1 MSASVQYD
9 LHLGDS
15 FHPTSTQGR
24 EFILMR
30 YASKPNIS
38 SSSSKETSCVRNAEG
53 RHLVSW
59 KNDESNQ
66 VTYEG
71 NENTTQDLDCLLL
84 YDEEKQTFV
93 LERPRL
99 LLSMRKARKTQTTGK
114 KSAAPIQT
122 ESVGREPAET
132 NTRSDVENTSEDD
145 FEMDIF
151 KGMEELLEEED
162 DEDDTK
168 TGNSRAMEDVQPTE
182 VLIKPLE
189 TVLDTMDVNPPSPAP
204 RLETKSATNS
214 PRINDRRRK
223 PALASTP
230 IRRPLTTTSLPSS
243 PAKPIAQ
250 IATPVM
256 KSIPSN
262 QQKSAAASSS
272 ESSSG
277 SSDSGSS
284 SSGSDN
290 DSSSDSGSDSDDD
303 FANLA
308 ENISQTLDSTNS
320 APPSQPVR
328 QSQTISMSSNPAQPG
343 TNKPRSLRAFLDND
357 GEPMEEDDAI
367 TSSSSDSE

>member
-1 MSASVQYD
+1 
-9 LHLGDS
+9 
-15 FHPTSTQGR
+15 
-24 EFILMR
+24 
-30 YASKPNIS
+30 
-38 SSSSKETSCVRNAEG
+38 
-53 RHLVSW
+53 
-59 KNDESNQ
+59 
-66 VTYEG
+66 
-71 NENTTQDLDCLLL
+71 
-84 YDEEKQTFV
+84 
-93 LERPRL
+93 
-99 LLSMRKARKTQTTGK
+99 MRKARKTQTTGK
-114 KSAAPIQT
+114 KASAPIQT
-122 ESVGREPAET
+122 ESVGREPAEI

-162 DEDDTK
+162 DEEDTK
-168 TGNSRAMEDVQPTE
+168 TGISSAMEDVQPTE
-182 VLIKPLE
+182 FLIKPLE
-189 TVLDTMDVNPPSPAP
+189 PMVEAVDVNPPSPAP

-243 PAKPIAQ
+243 PAKPITN

-256 KSIPSN
+256 KSAPSN
-262 QQKSAAASSS
+262 QQRSAAASSS

-320 APPSQPVR
+320 ALPSQPAR
-328 QSQTISMSSNPAQPG
+328 QSQALPISSNPAQPG
-343 TNKPRSLRAFLDND
+343 TNKPLSLRAFLGKSISLN
-357 GEPMEEDDAI
+357 I
-367 TSSSSDSE
+367 LYQLFCSLTKIII